1 MYYSLEK
8 RIEIVE
14 AKPVDMDVR
23 TYCKNVGIAY
33 STYYKWY
40 KDLND
45 KSKDTT
51 FVDVTEL
58 VSECENISTIK
69 LEISNISI
77 HVNTNYNENHL
88 LNVIRTL
95 KKL

>member
-1 MYYSLEK
+1 MCYSLEK
-8 RIEIVE
+8 RKEIITGRP
-14 AKPVDMDVR
+14 ANMDIR
-23 TYCKNVGIAY
+23 TYCNNVGISY

-40 KDLND
+40 KDLSD
-45 KSKDTT
+45 KSKDITL
-51 FVDVTEL
+51 VDVTEL
-58 VSECENISTIK
+58 VNDCDASSIK

-77 HVNTNYNENHL
+77 HINTNYNENHL